1 MLTYINAIVEDE
13 VVAHLPLAQLPPA
26 MQESMAALFSSE
38 PRFVLTAEML
48 PVGSTWNG
56 TDWVAPVE

>member
-1 MLTYINAIVEDE
+1 
-13 VVAHLPLAQLPPA
+13 